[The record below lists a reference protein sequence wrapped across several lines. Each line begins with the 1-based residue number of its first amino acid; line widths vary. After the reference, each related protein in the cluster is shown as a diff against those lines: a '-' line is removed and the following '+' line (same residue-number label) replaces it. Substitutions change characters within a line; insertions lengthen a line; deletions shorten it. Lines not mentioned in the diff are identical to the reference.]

1 VIKNGVFVEPWTT
14 RMPLERFFDLQRQR
28 QRQQRVASTEAAG
41 FVVGIGSSDG
51 VDITDSVG
59 VGVTEGACC
68 SDSVRVDLSKSSGGI
83 GITGGVGACVTE
95 AVGGD
100 CVGPNACAVSIGTDG
115 ETAND
120 NIETNRLPNDAVYYL
135 SHQNSNLTEEMDT
148 LLRCVSDIESCLS
161 FARDAFGVP
170 PDATNLW
177 LGPDDAVT
185 SLHKVSFYYFHI
197 FFCCSINVVF
207 LSFFLARCVNSP
219 TGPPGTQGHT
229 GKFWLRGVSNTTE
242 SNHPSSQLAKFK

>member
-148 LLRCVSDIESCLS
+148 LLGCVSDIESCLS

-207 LSFFLARCVNSP
+207 SFFFSCSMCEFAN
-219 TGPPGTQGHT
+219 
-229 GKFWLRGVSNTTE
+229 W
-242 SNHPSSQLAKFK
+242 SSWYTRPHRQVLVAGGLKHH

>member
-1 VIKNGVFVEPWTT
+1 VIKNGVFVEPWTA

-28 QRQQRVASTEAAG
+28 QRQQRVASGEATG
-41 FVVGIGSSDG
+41 VVVGIGSSDG
-51 VDITDSVG
+51 VDITDGVG

-68 SDSVRVDLSKSSGGI
+68 SDSVRFDVSNSAGGI

-100 CVGPNACAVSIGTDG
+100 CVGPNACAVIIGTEG

-120 NIETNRLPNDAVYYL
+120 NIETNMLPNDAVYYL

-148 LLRCVSDIESCLS
+148 LLGCVSDIESCLS

-185 SLHKVSFYYFHI
+185 SLHKVSFYYFH
-197 FFCCSINVVF
+197 
-207 LSFFLARCVNSP
+207 FFLLFSFLFIISISFYYFHFFLLFPFLFIISISFSVLN
-219 TGPPGTQGHT
+219 
-229 GKFWLRGVSNTTE
+229 
-242 SNHPSSQLAKFK
+242 